1 MTPPPQERT
10 ATVAREIA
18 PDVYCLGPRGRTQ
31 TNIYFVRCGS
41 SWTLIDAGWPK
52 DGPSIRQAAESL
64 FGADTPPAAVLLS
77 HSHLDH
83 AGAALQLTRLWDRA
97 VYAHPNELPLVTG
110 DLAAITASGG
120 PLDTWLILPLM
131 RAMGRR
137 RWEAIL
143 AKSSLTDVARAL
155 DPSAEVPGLPGWQ
168 CVPTP
173 GHTPGHVSFFHP
185 VTTS

>member
-1 MTPPPQERT
+1 MTRPPEQRT
-10 ATVAREIA
+10 SAAWEVA

-31 TNIYFVRCGS
+31 TNVYFMRAGS

-52 DGPSIRQAAESL
+52 DSPSITQAAESL
-64 FGADTPPAAVLLS
+64 FGADTPPASILLT

-83 AGAALQLTRLWDRA
+83 AGAALALPRRWDCP
-97 VYAHPNELPLVTG
+97 VYVHPDELPLVTG

-120 PLDTWLILPLM
+120 PLDTWVILPLM

-143 AKSSLTDVARAL
+143 AKSSLTNVARVL
-155 DPSAEVPGLPGWQ
+155 QPNAEVPGLPGGSAFPRRVTRRAT
-168 CVPTP
+168 CRSPE
-173 GHTPGHVSFFHP
+173 P
-185 VTTS
+185 VTTC